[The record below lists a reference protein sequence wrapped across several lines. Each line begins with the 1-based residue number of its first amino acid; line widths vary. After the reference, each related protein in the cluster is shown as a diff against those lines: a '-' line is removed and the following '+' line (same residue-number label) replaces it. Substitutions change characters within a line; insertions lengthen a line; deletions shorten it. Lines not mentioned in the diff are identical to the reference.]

1 MRRFALAAMIVVM
14 AHGASAA
21 DLPILRGAYVEPT
34 FRSYTKW
41 EGFYFGGHAGYS
53 THDFDFTKTTQGL
66 QKSIM
71 QNTVLESVIGDWT
84 LMGTTNVRSTGFGGF
99 VGYNWQWEDAVIGI
113 EANYTHF
120 SGQKNA
126 TSSGSIPGIRVVNPQ
141 GSNPAPG
148 HSDIYDISLSGA
160 ASARV
165 NDLISLR
172 ARGGWAFGS
181 FMPYG
186 FAGLTAAI
194 VNVNR
199 TVTISYEHFDLYSIV
214 VNGITIPQVDLVSAV
229 SGRTR
234 SESQKNLVTFGFN
247 AGFGFEYLVMP
258 NIFLRAEYEY
268 TQLPLAKD
276 TVIQLNTGRVG
287 VGAKF

>member
-1 MRRFALAAMIVVM
+1 MRRFALAAMVVAM
-14 AHGASAA
+14 AQGAYAA
-21 DLPILRGAYVEPT
+21 DLPILRGSYVEPT

-41 EGFYFGGHAGYS
+41 EGLYVGGHVGYS
-53 THDFDFTKTTQGL
+53 THNFDFTKTTQGL

-84 LMGTTNVRSTGFGGF
+84 LMGTADVRATGFGGF

-126 TSSGSIPGIRVVNPQ
+126 TSSGSIPGIRVVNPP
-141 GSNPAPG
+141 GSTPPPG
-148 HSDIYDISLSGA
+148 HSDVYDISLSGTS
-160 ASARV
+160 SARV

-186 FAGLTAAI
+186 FAGLTAGI
-194 VNVNR
+194 IDINR
-199 TVTISYEHFDLYSIV
+199 SVAISYDYYDLYNVTVGTASI
-214 VNGITIPQVDLVSAV
+214 PRYDLIASV

-234 SESQKNLVTFGFN
+234 SENQKSLVTFGFN

-276 TVIQLNTGRVG
+276 TIIQLNTGRVG